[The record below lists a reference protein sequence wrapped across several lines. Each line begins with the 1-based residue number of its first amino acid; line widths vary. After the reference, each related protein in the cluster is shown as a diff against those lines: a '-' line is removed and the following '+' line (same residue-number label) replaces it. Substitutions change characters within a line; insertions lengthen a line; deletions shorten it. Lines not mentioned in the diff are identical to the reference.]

1 MTDHIG
7 RRIVAARRDAGLKSA
22 AALAER
28 VADKTIS
35 QSVIQNVEAGRKR
48 DLTVHELVEIARAIG
63 VTPAYLAPELDFD
76 SNDFGAELY
85 EQGYRRAL
93 EDMQGFV
100 KSRSQRRAA
109 SNTATPAVGL
119 GEKVRALREAA
130 ELTQAEV
137 AQLMQEEGFSWYQAT
152 VYKIE
157 AGRRKLPGSEVR
169 ALANALGVEPSALI

>member
-7 RRIVAARRDAGLKSA
+7 RRIVSARKQAGLKSA
-22 AALAER
+22 AALADR

-48 DLTVHELVEIARAIG
+48 DLTVHELVEIAKAIG

-85 EQGYRRAL
+85 EHGYRQAL
-93 EDMQGFV
+93 ADMEIFV
-100 KSRSQRRAA
+100 KSRSQRRSAHNA
-109 SNTATPAVGL
+109 TTPAIGL
-119 GEKVRALREAA
+119 GEKVRNLREQAD
-130 ELTQAEV
+130 LTQTEV
-137 AQLMQEEGFSWYQAT
+137 AALMHEQGFPWYQAT
-152 VYKIE
+152 VYKVE

-169 ALANALGVEPSALI
+169 ALANVLEVEPSALI